1 MLLRS
6 IGVACAICFLASSG
20 SAQSTRDEQAI
31 DAIVNGFA
39 TAWNTPGMPGLEKLF
54 APDADFVVVSGHWHK
69 GRQDIVTYHRS
80 LLQRG
85 YNGSRLTPT
94 KIDVRFVRP
103 DVAIAH
109 AAWHA
114 DYRDAR
120 GAPAARTALMTI
132 VLTKDDGRW
141 EIEAAHNTLTGGPG
155 YGFGANPMPAP
166 PAPSAAH

>member
-6 IGVACAICFLASSG
+6 IAIACAASALASTAA
-20 SAQSTRDEQAI
+20 AQSGKDEQAI

-54 APDADFVVVSGHWHK
+54 APNADFVVVSGHWHK
-69 GRQDIVTYHRS
+69 GRDDIVTYHRA

-85 YNGSRLTPT
+85 YNGSHLTPV

-114 DYRDAR
+114 DYRSR
-120 GAPAARTALMTI
+120 EGAPAVRTALMTI

-155 YGFGANPMPAP
+155 YGFGPRPTPASPAP
-166 PAPSAAH
+166 AH